1 MKTTPRLRL
10 SLRVLALQMSALSA
24 ISATWAQT
32 APAATPTQLAKYDT
46 NKNGVIDPAEAD
58 AMRAAEARAATAV
71 QASPGNTSPN
81 ATGENVIELSP
92 FEVKDDG
99 RGYYASNTM
108 SGTRLNSRIE
118 DLAASITVVT
128 KQQLMDTAA
137 VDINDIFLYESNTE
151 GTGQFTDF
159 VIDRGNVVDNVA
171 GSPQTA
177 NRVRGLS
184 AANIARGNFASNS
197 SIPVDTYNV
206 DAVEISRGPNSSI
219 FGLGDASGTI
229 NLIQGKANLTREIT
243 SFSARADSYE
253 GFRFTADLNRPLLRG
268 NANGGMKLA
277 ARLSAVYEEKGY
289 VRKPSMDRTNRL
301 TASLTFQ
308 PFRNTKLTGSYES
321 FHNYNQRPNAT
332 PPRDTVAFWRAAG
345 SPTWLPLTQQWRR
358 AGVLS
363 APNVGDG
370 ALTPGLFSH
379 GTSMVRVQQFV
390 NADGSVGL
398 LTRGNRPDNANLR
411 FIVSGTDIQ
420 RGTFGGIASPL
431 YNMPVVKDTG
441 IYDYNNVNLVAAN
454 YGYLKSDIYTVELEQ
469 TFIKTQRHLL
479 ALQAGWY
486 REDSDNMSRNF
497 VGQSDGAPSTLQI
510 DVTET
515 LLDGTPNPYFLR
527 PFVGGNEPQVFRRP
541 ELNDNYRATIAY
553 QLDLRN
559 EPNLLKWAGKHAIA
573 AYGEF
578 REILRSPS
586 GLRYRDQIVNVA
598 DPFIPP
604 GTTNIPGRNDA
615 HLFPRY
621 YLGDTTGQNVDY
633 ASSRPEPSNGTF
645 TARVYDPVTGTWRNQ
660 AAEIQEIYF
669 ALGMQ
674 KRQIHTQGLVWQ
686 SFLFKD
692 RIIPTLGWRK
702 DHNYSIDGLGRPIDP
717 ATALI
722 DTSNLFRYG
731 VNKRWTKGA
740 TKQKGIVVKP
750 FFGWTSIDEKANS
763 GNVVADIARG
773 LAFHYYESDSF
784 QPADTQYNVFGD
796 PLPNPTGTGKDYG
809 FSLNN
814 ILGSRFSM
822 RVSKYETF
830 QENARGTIGVISTRA
845 NRLDF
850 GSDGFNLQRQSTI
863 WFQTINPTW
872 SVDQV
877 NAAVAQT
884 MGLTQTQISYIQGK
898 PINDTNSAES
908 KGVELELSYNPSRF
922 WTIKVTGAKQQAID
936 SDLSPNLQKYIEER
950 LPIWTAVR
958 IPTTPLPDGTQLPNA
973 GQRWWDVRTNDVPQ
987 LFYTGVV
994 LAPLKLAIT
1003 TQNKPKPQT
1012 RQYSAN
1018 FITNYR
1024 LAGIF
1029 PEHKWLKNVGVGG
1042 SARYASRGA
1051 IGFLA
1056 GVPDPDGIVRSL
1068 DGNRPVFD
1076 KATIN
1081 VDLLGTYDFRFAKNK
1096 VRGRVQLN
1104 VRNALENGKRLQRIS
1119 VNPDGTPW
1127 NYRIVDPRQFILT
1140 TTFDL

>member
-1 MKTTPRLRL
+1 MKPTKLSHRAAPR
-10 SLRVLALQMSALSA
+10 ALLPVCILLVGGSAF
-24 ISATWAQT
+24 AQL
-32 APAATPTQLAKYDT
+32 APAASPTAAQLARYDT
-46 NKNGVIDPAEAD
+46 NRNGRLDENELAT
-58 AMRAAEARAATAV
+58 MRADEARAATAATA
-71 QASPGNTSPN
+71 ASGN
-81 ATGENVIELSP
+81 AGDQVIELTP
-92 FEVKDDG
+92 FEVNASNDK
-99 RGYYASNTM
+99 GYYASNTM

-137 VDINDIFLYESNTE
+137 VDINDIFLYEANTE

-184 AANIARGNFASNS
+184 AANIARGNFASTS

-229 NLIQGKANLTREIT
+229 NLIQGRANLTRETT
-243 SFSARADSYE
+243 SFSARVDSFE

-268 NANGGMKLA
+268 NAQGGMKLA
-277 ARLSAVYEEKGY
+277 ARISAVYEEKGY
-289 VRKPSMDRTNRL
+289 IRKPFMDRTNRI
-301 TASLTFQ
+301 TAALNFQ
-308 PFRNTKLTGSYES
+308 PFKNTRITGSYES
-321 FHNYNQRPNAT
+321 YHNYNQRPNAT

-345 SPTWLPLTQQWRR
+345 SPTWLPVTQQYRLN
-358 AGVLS
+358 GVLS
-363 APNVGDG
+363 APGISDA
-370 ALTPGLFSH
+370 ALPFGLFSH

-390 NADGSVGL
+390 NPDGTVGL
-398 LTRGNRPDNANLR
+398 LTRGNRPENANIR
-411 FIVSGTDIQ
+411 FLVSGTDIQ
-420 RGTFGGIASPL
+420 RGVFRGVSAPL
-431 YNMPVVKDTG
+431 YNMPVVKDRS
-441 IYDYNNVNLVAAN
+441 IYDYENVNLVAAN

-469 TFIKTQRHLL
+469 TFIKSQRQLL

-497 VGQSDGAPSTLQI
+497 IGQSDGAPSTLQI
-510 DVTET
+510 DVNET
-515 LLDGTPNPYFLR
+515 LLDGTPNPYFGR

-553 QLDLRN
+553 QLDLRG
-559 EPNLLKWAGKHAIA
+559 EPGFLKWAGKHAFA

-578 REILRSPS
+578 REILRAPS

-621 YLGDTTGQNVDY
+621 YIGDAIGQNVDY
-633 ASSRPEPSNGTF
+633 ASARPNPANGIF
-645 TARVYDPVTGTWRNQ
+645 VARVYDPATTSWRNQ
-660 AAEIQEIYF
+660 SADIKEIYF

-686 SFLFKD
+686 SFLFND
-692 RIIPTLGWRK
+692 RIVPTFGWRK

-722 DTSNLFRYG
+722 DTSNLYNYG

-740 TKQKGIVVKP
+740 TKQKGVVVKP
-750 FFGWTSIDEKANS
+750 FLGWNRFEASAGS
-763 GNVVADIARG
+763 GNIFADLARG
-773 LAFHYYESDSF
+773 LAFHYNQSDSF

-809 FSLNN
+809 VSLNN
-814 ILGSRFSM
+814 VLGGRFSM
-822 RVSKYETF
+822 RLSKYETL
-830 QENARGTIGVISTRA
+830 QQNARGSIGVISTRA
-845 NRLDF
+845 NRMDF

-863 WFQTINPTW
+863 WFQTLNPTW
-872 SVDQV
+872 TVAQV
-877 NAAVAQT
+877 EAAVANV
-884 MGLTQTQISYIQGK
+884 MGMTQAEINYIQNK
-898 PINDTNSAES
+898 PINDTNSAAS
-908 KGVELELSYNPSRF
+908 KGWELEVSYNPTRF
-922 WTIKVTGAKQQAID
+922 WTLKVTGAKQQAID
-936 SDLSPNLQKYIEER
+936 SDLSPNLQRYLDAR
-950 LPIWTAVR
+950 LPIWQSVR
-958 IPTTPLPDGTQLPNA
+958 IPTGIVAATGQPLPNA
-973 GQRWWDVRTNDVPQ
+973 GERWWDVRTNDLPSA
-987 LFYTGVV
+987 FYTGNV

-1003 TQNKPKPQT
+1003 TQGKPKPQT

-1024 LAGIF
+1024 LAGMF
-1029 PEHKWLKNVGVGG
+1029 PEHKWLKSVGVGG
-1042 SARYASRGA
+1042 SARYASKGA

-1056 GVPDPDGIVRSL
+1056 GAPDPDGIVRSL
-1068 DGNRPVFD
+1068 DGSKPVYD

-1081 VDLLGTYDFRFAKNK
+1081 VDLLASYDFRFHQNK
-1096 VRGRVQLN
+1096 IRGRVQLN
-1104 VRNALENGKRLQRIS
+1104 VRNVQENGSLRRIA

-1127 NYRIVDPRQFILT
+1127 NYRIIDPRQFILT